1 MKKKALPLYIFSFI
15 MIMPFHALFP
25 LLPSIRDEIN
35 ASYSQISIFLAS
47 LGVVRLSLAVPSGF
61 LADHF
66 NKKKVLLFSGAL
78 CLGGLLTM
86 SLAHSFSL
94 LIVSRVLIG
103 FSSIVCTIT
112 ILALLAQ
119 LAGSGGRGTM
129 MSMNNVVHNAGGIIS
144 PTLAGFLAKWYS
156 WRVSFLVIA
165 GLIVVSM
172 AVIILFFNPQ
182 PPPLLNETKT
192 TPSGTRISPY
202 QIAKSWGTQL
212 IPVFALGFFVFFYR
226 GYFRHTLMPFF
237 GKDVFQ
243 IEVETLG
250 IYFSLT
256 AGIAIVSLTVLGYL
270 SDRFGRKAAV
280 LPGIFFSAMAAIFLL
295 LPQSANPLLVCCIFV
310 GLGAVINSMPN
321 VLISDIVSPDVYG
334 RVMGLNRMFADSGY
348 FVGTIV
354 VGILL
359 DQFGFRIPLYLIA
372 CYAAVMIAVISISIS
387 NRPAAHLSPVK

>member
-1 MKKKALPLYIFSFI
+1 MKKKALPLYVFSFI

-47 LGVVRLSLAVPSGF
+47 LGIVRLSLAVPSGF

-66 NKKKVLLFSGAL
+66 NKKKMLLFSGAL

-103 FSSIVCTIT
+103 FSSIVCNIT

-119 LAGSGGRGTM
+119 LASSGGRGTM

-144 PTLAGFLAKWYS
+144 PALAGFLASWYG
-156 WRVSFLVIA
+156 WRVSFLAIA
-165 GLIVVSM
+165 GLVVVSM
-172 AVIILFFNPQ
+172 AVIALF
-182 PPPLLNETKT
+182 LNVELPTDRHEDKAKST
-192 TPSGTRISPY
+192 GSGMSLSK
-202 QIAKSWGTQL
+202 IAKSWGARL

-226 GYFRHTLMPFF
+226 GYFRHTLLPFY
-237 GKDVFQ
+237 GKDVFHIQ
-243 IEVETLG
+243 VDTLG
-250 IYFSLT
+250 MYFSLT
-256 AGIAIVSLTVLGYL
+256 AGIAIVSLMAFGYL
-270 SDRFGRKAAV
+270 SDRLGRKTAV
-280 LPGIFFSAMAAIFLL
+280 LPGIFLSAVAALL
-295 LPQSANPLLVCCIFV
+295 LLMPSSSNPFLICSIFV

-334 RVMGLNRMFADSGY
+334 RIMGLNRMFADSGY
-348 FVGTIV
+348 FAGTMV
-354 VGILL
+354 AGILL
-359 DQFGFRIPLYLIA
+359 DQFGFKIPLYVIA
-372 CYAAVMIAVISISIS
+372 GYAAVMMAVISFSVS
-387 NRPAAHLSPVK
+387 SKPPAR

>member
-1 MKKKALPLYIFSFI
+1 VNKKALPLYVFSFI

-25 LLPSIRDEIN
+25 LLPSIRDEIS

-61 LADHF
+61 LADHY
-66 NKKKVLLFSGAL
+66 NKKNVLLFSGTL
-78 CLGGLLTM
+78 CLGGLLAM
-86 SLAHSFSL
+86 SFAHSFSL

-103 FSSIVCTIT
+103 FSSIVCNIT

-144 PTLAGFLAKWYS
+144 PALAGFLAKWYG
-156 WRVSFLVIA
+156 WRVSFLAIA

-172 AVIILFFNPQ
+172 AVIALFFNVQ
-182 PPPLLNETKT
+182 PTADRYEGEKKPGG
-192 TPSGTRISPY
+192 SGNSPY
-202 QIAKSWGTQL
+202 KIVKSWGPRL
-212 IPVFALGFFVFFYR
+212 APVFALGFFVFFYR
-226 GYFRHTLMPFF
+226 GYFRHTLLPFF

-243 IEVETLG
+243 IEVDTLG
-250 IYFSLT
+250 MYFSLT
-256 AGIAIVSLTVLGYL
+256 AGIAIVSLLAFGYL
-270 SDRFGRKAAV
+270 SDRLGRKTAV
-280 LPGIFFSAMAAIFLL
+280 LPGILFSAIAAIFLL
-295 LPQSANPLLVCCIFV
+295 LPQSTNPLLVCCIFV

-348 FVGTIV
+348 FVGSMV
-354 VGILL
+354 AGILL
-359 DQFGFRIPLYLIA
+359 DQFGFKIPLYWIVG
-372 CYAAVMIAVISISIS
+372 YAAVMMLVISVSVS
-387 NRPAAHLSPVK
+387 SRPPTR